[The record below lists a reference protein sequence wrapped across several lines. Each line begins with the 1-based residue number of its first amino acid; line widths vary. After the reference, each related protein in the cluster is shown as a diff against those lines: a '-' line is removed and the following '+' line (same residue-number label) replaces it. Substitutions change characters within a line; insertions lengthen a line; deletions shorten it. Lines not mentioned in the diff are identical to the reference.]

1 MKKFYKIFLLV
12 IFLIFLSTY
21 NSNKSSLETALK
33 TAKIYAEH
41 PEGWLTFY
49 SPNTG
54 CGKTHLAASISN
66 QMLDNGQ
73 EVFFAVVPEL
83 MSYLGAS
90 ISPNSSLD
98 TESIFLQLK
107 QSPFMV
113 LDELGEE
120 RQTAWSQDKLAQL
133 IVHRQNHH
141 LPTIITTRMDIMD
154 MAKKGSSIAS
164 RLLDPNMG
172 QIIKIDSS
180 DYRPGR

>member
-1 MKKFYKIFLLV
+1 
-12 IFLIFLSTY
+12 
-21 NSNKSSLETALK
+21 
-33 TAKIYAEH
+33 
-41 PEGWLTFY
+41 
-49 SPNTG
+49 
-54 CGKTHLAASISN
+54 
-66 QMLDNGQ
+66 
-73 EVFFAVVPEL
+73 

-107 QSPFMV
+107 QTPFMI

-141 LPTIITTRMDIMD
+141 LPTIITTRMDIMN
-154 MAKKGSSIAS
+154 MAKQGSSIAS

-172 QIIKIDSS
+172 QIITIDSP